1 VAIDA
6 IGNTKTQLKSNMENL
21 LARDEKL
28 DDMMRKTSEMSD
40 LSYSISRKVLSAD
53 QSRKVHRNLF
63 WSSMIAKIL
72 YVIIGI
78 VLLYF
83 ILFFFCD
90 GLTLPKCH

>member
-1 VAIDA
+1 
-6 IGNTKTQLKSNMENL
+6 M
-21 LARDEKL
+21 
-28 DDMMRKTSEMSD
+28 
-40 LSYSISRKVLSAD
+40 
-53 QSRKVHRNLF
+53 HRNLF

-78 VLLYF
+78 VLLYV